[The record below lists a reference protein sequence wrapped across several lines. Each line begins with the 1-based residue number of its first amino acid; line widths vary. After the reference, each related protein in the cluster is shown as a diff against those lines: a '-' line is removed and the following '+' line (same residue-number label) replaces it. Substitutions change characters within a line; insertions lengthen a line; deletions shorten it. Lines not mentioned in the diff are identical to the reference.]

1 MNNIKIFR
9 SAYAD
14 QLRREIEKGVDLNR
28 YAKES
33 FPVDESMLDELI
45 GIERLDTLVNK
56 MSPKQEDD
64 IVSAKVLYEAL
75 GMLNLAQASY
85 KPFWES
91 LSHIDLFPYVQK
103 PWPKVTERGFGEKN
117 YVLDHWFVTKRP
129 MRHSLAGLW
138 WAVNQTIDNSNTTNP
153 YYLTEYLFKH
163 VDFRTR
169 RLGSST
175 LFRYKPAVQGI
186 LQFMHEC
193 DELNDTYFEGR
204 ANYIIMYFNQ
214 MGAVRQLASL
224 PKEFFYNELNRKKD
238 DILKVQYRDEVAEA
252 LLDLDDE

>member
-1 MNNIKIFR
+1 MNNLKIFKP
-9 SAYAD
+9 AYAD
-14 QLRREIEKGVDLNR
+14 QLRREIEKGVGVER
-28 YAKES
+28 YSKDV
-33 FPVDESMLDELI
+33 FPIDENELVPVV
-45 GIERLDTLVNK
+45 GIEKIDAFADK

-64 IVSAKVLYEAL
+64 IVSAKVLYESL

-103 PWPKVTERGFGEKN
+103 RWPKVTEQGFGEKQ
-117 YVLDHWFVTKRP
+117 YILDHWFVTKRP
-129 MRHSLAGLW
+129 MRHALAGLW
-138 WAVNQTIDNSNTTNP
+138 WAVNQTIDNNNTTNP

-186 LQFMHEC
+186 LQFMYEC

-224 PKEFFYNELNRKKD
+224 PQEFFYEELKRKKD
-238 DILKVQYRDEVAEA
+238 DILKIQYRDEVADA
-252 LLDLDDE
+252 LLDLESD